1 MKRKPRQSLFGLL
14 PDPIP
19 SIETRASG
27 GIGRRAGFRCLCP
40 SGCEGSNPS
49 SRTLL
54 QQANTNSMKFKLLLS
69 SLIVLCSFFMVPN
82 SQAQENTSNAINEK
96 SSVSGPDFNGDGY
109 GDIVIGATGERFGDA
124 IRTGAVTILF
134 GDPNKLFSES
144 IQLHQGMLTIPEGN
158 EPNDRFGSRTT
169 FGDFNGDGLDDLV
182 ITAPQ
187 KDVNGIEDA
196 GMMWVLP
203 GLPQG
208 MGVINSAKSFDLSMF
223 IADEDISPE
232 DHWGEMIVSGD
243 FNADGYEDIAISSPN
258 ADTCG
263 DETDVLIVYL
273 YGPSNQT
280 CHRENAGLIVILY
293 GSKTGLDSNNY
304 QVIHQGTKGI
314 PDASEIN
321 DTWGFSLAAGDF
333 NGDQISDLA
342 VGAPG
347 EKYGLFTSSGAV
359 TIIYGSAEG
368 LNPETS
374 KRFHQETHRIPGR
387 NEENDQWGSTLIS
400 GDFSQDGIDDLIV
413 GSPNESIGEKQQSG
427 SVTILYGSTD
437 GISSQKSTR
446 IHQGSFGIQDSNE
459 AFDRWGSVLTTGDF
473 NGDSKI
479 DLVIG
484 APAEGSGT
492 FIRTGAITIIP
503 GTAGLLTSREART
516 IHQDEIPSNL
526 QISHADHWGDGLG
539 NVDVNGDGKT
549 DLLVASSAK
558 SIGTQFDSGTITLLW
573 GSKNGIVPEN
583 SNNLDQNISGIPDDN
598 KSMDYWGRLGT
609 SSELTLERPPLGL
622 ITLSGVNVVVMVEL
636 PQTTTSSIAQ
646 YIVRTPCGRSERAI
660 GGELIKDIQIV
671 IDPGHGGV
679 DGGAG
684 YFGLREHSVN
694 LSVSEALKS
703 ELTSRDINSF
713 LIRSSNYHIPLASRG
728 LYADHLQAD
737 AMVSIHHN
745 APTIA
750 PSQHPGTEAFVQS
763 NSNNSS
769 RLGTLVYESVY
780 EALDKFSWIS
790 WTSQYDAGVIR
801 VLNNR
806 GTDTYG
812 MLSRPRTPTTLVEL
826 AYLANRAEA
835 NLIKSPDYLPA
846 VSVAMADALEEY
858 LTKPSEE
865 IYSSSVRNFTAADAP
880 GYSVCRDPDL
890 GSPIFF
896 DFEEDALRE
905 AVLANE

>member
-1 MKRKPRQSLFGLL
+1 MKSKPRHSLFGLL
-14 PDPIP
+14 SDPIP
-19 SIETRASG
+19 SIVTRASG

-40 SGCEGSNPS
+40 SGCEGSSPS
-49 SRTLL
+49 SRTFP
-54 QQANTNSMKFKLLLS
+54 QQVDVTSMKLKLLLT
-69 SLIVLCSFFMVPN
+69 SLIVLCSFLVTTHL
-82 SQAQENTSNAINEK
+82 QAQENIPKANIEESLLA
-96 SSVSGPDFNGDGY
+96 GPDFNGDGY
-109 GDIVIGATGERFGDA
+109 GDMVIGATGERFGDA

-144 IQLHQGMLTIPEGN
+144 IILHQGMLNIAGDN
-158 EPNDRFGSRTT
+158 DPNDRFGSRTT

-187 KDVNGIEDA
+187 KDVNDIKDA

-203 GLPQG
+203 GLLQG
-208 MGVINSAKSFDLSMF
+208 MGIINSAISFDLSMF
-223 IADEDISPE
+223 MDKEDISPG

-243 FNADGYEDIAISSPN
+243 FNGDGYGDIAISSPN
-258 ADTCG
+258 ANICHADT
-263 DETDVLIVYL
+263 DALILYL
-273 YGPSNQT
+273 YGSSNQT
-280 CHRENAGLIVILY
+280 CMRDSAGLVVILY

-304 QVIHQGTKGI
+304 QVINQGTRGI
-314 PDASEIN
+314 PDANETN
-321 DTWGFSLAAGDF
+321 DNWGVSLAEGDF

-347 EKYGLFTSSGAV
+347 EKYGFFASSGAV
-359 TIIYGSAEG
+359 TVIYGSDEG
-368 LNPETS
+368 LNPKTA
-374 KRFHQETHRIPGR
+374 KRFHQDTYGIPDR
-387 NEENDQWGSTLIS
+387 NEKNDQWGSTLIS
-400 GDFSQDGIDDLIV
+400 GDFSEDGIDDLIV
-413 GSPNESIGEKQQSG
+413 GSPNESIGEHQQAG
-427 SVTILYGSTD
+427 SITVLYGSTD
-437 GISSQKSTR
+437 GISSQKSSQ
-446 IHQGSFGIQDSNE
+446 IHQGSFGIKDSNE

-473 NGDSKI
+473 NGDSKL

-503 GTAGLLTSREART
+503 GTAGFLTGRDAQT
-516 IHQDEIPSNL
+516 IHQSDIPLNL
-526 QISHADHWGDGLG
+526 KVSHADHWGDALG

-549 DLLVASSAK
+549 DLLVASSSK
-558 SIGTQFDSGTITLLW
+558 SIGTQFDSGIITLLW
-573 GSKNGIVPEN
+573 GTNNGIVPER
-583 SNNLDQNISGIPDDN
+583 SNYLDQNIPGIPDDN

-622 ITLSGVNVVVMVEL
+622 VTPAGVNVVVMVEL
-636 PQTTTSSIAQ
+636 PQSNNSSVSQ
-646 YIVRTPCGRSERAI
+646 YIVRTPCGRAQRAI
-660 GGELIKDIQIV
+660 GGELLKDIQIV
-671 IDPGHGGV
+671 IDPGHGGI

-703 ELTSRDINSF
+703 ELTSRGIKSF

-737 AMVSIHHN
+737 AMISIHHN

-750 PSQHPGTEAFVQS
+750 PSRHPGTEAFIQS
-763 NSNNSS
+763 NSNNSA

-780 EALDKFSWIS
+780 EALDNFSWIT

-835 NLIKSPDYLPA
+835 NLIKSPDYLPV
-846 VSVAMADALEEY
+846 VSVAMAEALEQY
-858 LTKPSEE
+858 LRIPSEQS
-865 IYSSSVRNFTAADAP
+865 YSSTVRNFTAADAP

-890 GSPIFF
+890 GSPLVF
-896 DFEEDALRE
+896 DFEEDAVKE
-905 AVLANE
+905 ALLTNE

>member
-1 MKRKPRQSLFGLL
+1 MKGKPRRSLFGLL

-19 SIETRASG
+19 SIDTRASG

-40 SGCEGSNPS
+40 SGCEGSSPS
-49 SRTLL
+49 SRTIL
-54 QQANTNSMKFKLLLS
+54 QRLETNSIKFKLLLS
-69 SLIVLCSFFMVPN
+69 SLIVVCTFLLATHL
-82 SQAQENTSNAINEK
+82 QAQENTPDAMNEE
-96 SSVSGPDFNGDGY
+96 SSLSGPDFNGDGY

-134 GDPNKLFSES
+134 GDSNKLFSES
-144 IQLHQGMLTIPEGN
+144 ILLHQGMPTIAGDN
-158 EPNDRFGSRTT
+158 DPNDRFGSRTT

-187 KDVNGIEDA
+187 KDVNGIENV

-208 MGVINSAKSFDLSMF
+208 MGIINSAKSFDLSMF
-223 IADEDISPE
+223 IADDAISPE
-232 DHWGEMIVSGD
+232 DHWGEMIASGD
-243 FNADGYEDIAISSPN
+243 FNGDGYEDIAISSPN
-258 ADTCG
+258 VNTCDDDT
-263 DETDVLIVYL
+263 DILIEYL
-273 YGPSNQT
+273 YGPSNQM
-280 CHRENAGLIVILY
+280 CEKENAGLVVILY
-293 GSKTGLDSNNY
+293 GSKTGLDSTNY
-304 QVIHQGTKGI
+304 QVINQGTKGI
-314 PDASEIN
+314 PDVSENN
-321 DTWGFSLAAGDF
+321 DNWGLSLAEGDF

-347 EKYGLFTSSGAV
+347 EKYGLFSSSGAV
-359 TIIYGSAEG
+359 TIIYGSDEG
-368 LNPETS
+368 LNPQTS
-374 KRFHQETHRIPGR
+374 KRFHQDTHRIPGR

-400 GDFSQDGIDDLIV
+400 GDFSEDGIDDLIV

-427 SVTILYGSTD
+427 SITVLYGSIG

-473 NGDSKI
+473 NGDSKL

-503 GTAGLLTSREART
+503 GTAGLLTSREAIT
-516 IHQDEIPSNL
+516 IHQDEIPLNL
-526 QISHADHWGDGLG
+526 DISHADHWGDALAS
-539 NVDVNGDGKT
+539 VDVNGDGKT

-573 GSKNGIVPEN
+573 GTKNGIVPEN
-583 SNNLDQNISGIPDDN
+583 SKYLDQNISGIPDDN

-622 ITLSGVNVVVMVEL
+622 VTLSGINVVVMVEL
-636 PQTTTSSIAQ
+636 PQTNDSSVAQ
-646 YIVRTPCGRSERAI
+646 YIVRTPCGRSQRAI

-671 IDPGHGGV
+671 IDPGHGGI

-694 LSVSEALKS
+694 LSVSEALKT
-703 ELTSRDINSF
+703 ELTSRGINSF
-713 LIRSSNYHIPLASRG
+713 LVRSSNYHIPLASRG
-728 LYADHLQAD
+728 LYADHLQAN
-737 AMVSIHHN
+737 AMISIHHN

-750 PSQHPGTEAFVQS
+750 PSRHPGTEAFVQS

-780 EALDKFSWIS
+780 KALDKFSWIS

-858 LTKPSEE
+858 LTKPSEQS
-865 IYSSSVRNFTAADAP
+865 YSSSVRNFTAADAP

-890 GSPIFF
+890 GSPLFF

-905 AVLANE
+905 AFLANE

>member
-1 MKRKPRQSLFGLL
+1 MKSKPRHSLFGLL

-19 SIETRASG
+19 SIGTRASG

-40 SGCEGSNPS
+40 SGCEGSSPS
-49 SRTLL
+49 SRTIPHRSD
-54 QQANTNSMKFKLLLS
+54 ANSIKFKLLLS
-69 SLIVLCSFFMVPN
+69 SLIVLCTFFLATDL
-82 SQAQENTSNAINEK
+82 QAQENTPDAMNEE
-96 SSVSGPDFNGDGY
+96 SSLSGPDFNGDGY

-134 GDPNKLFSES
+134 GDSNKLFTES
-144 IQLHQGMLTIPEGN
+144 ILLHQGMPTIAGDN

-182 ITAPQ
+182 ITAPH
-187 KDVNGIEDA
+187 KDVNGIENA
-196 GMMWVLP
+196 GMIWVLP

-208 MGVINSAKSFDLSMF
+208 MGIINSAKSFDLSMF
-223 IADEDISPE
+223 ITDDAISSG
-232 DHWGEMIVSGD
+232 DHWGEMIASGD
-243 FNADGYEDIAISSPN
+243 FNGDGYEDIAISSPN
-258 ADTCG
+258 VNTCDDDIDT
-263 DETDVLIVYL
+263 LIEYL
-273 YGPSNQT
+273 YGPSNQM
-280 CHRENAGLIVILY
+280 CDKENAGLVVILY
-293 GSKTGLDSNNY
+293 GSKTGLDSTTY
-304 QVIHQGTKGI
+304 QVINQGTKGI
-314 PDASEIN
+314 PDASENN
-321 DTWGFSLAAGDF
+321 DNWGLSLAEGDF

-347 EKYGLFTSSGAV
+347 EVYGLFPSSGAV
-359 TIIYGSAEG
+359 TIIYGSDEG
-368 LNPETS
+368 LNPQTS
-374 KRFHQETHRIPGR
+374 KRFHQDTYGIPGR

-400 GDFSQDGIDDLIV
+400 GDFSEDGIDDLIV

-427 SVTILYGSTD
+427 SITILYGSID
-437 GISSQKSTR
+437 GISSHKSTR

-473 NGDSKI
+473 NGDSKL
-479 DLVIG
+479 DVVIG
-484 APAEGSGT
+484 APAEGSGA

-503 GTAGLLTSREART
+503 GTAGLLTSREAIT
-516 IHQDEIPSNL
+516 IHQDEIPLNL
-526 QISHADHWGDGLG
+526 DISHADHWGDALG
-539 NVDVNGDGKT
+539 SVDVNGDGKT

-573 GSKNGIVPEN
+573 GTKNGIVPEN
-583 SNNLDQNISGIPDDN
+583 SKYLDQNISGIPDDN

-622 ITLSGVNVVVMVEL
+622 VTLSGINVVVMVEL
-636 PQTTTSSIAQ
+636 PQTNDSSVAQ
-646 YIVRTPCGRSERAI
+646 YIVRTPCGRSQRAI
-660 GGELIKDIQIV
+660 GGELITDIQIV
-671 IDPGHGGV
+671 IDPGHGGI

-694 LSVSEALKS
+694 LSVSEALKT
-703 ELTSRDINSF
+703 ELTSRGINSF
-713 LIRSSNYHIPLASRG
+713 LVRSSNYHIPLASRG

-737 AMVSIHHN
+737 AMISIHHN

-750 PSQHPGTEAFVQS
+750 PSRHPGTEAFVQS

-780 EALDKFSWIS
+780 KALDKFSWIS

-858 LTKPSEE
+858 LTKPSEQS
-865 IYSSSVRNFTAADAP
+865 YSSSVRNFTAADAP

-890 GSPIFF
+890 GSPLFF
-896 DFEEDALRE
+896 DFEEDAFRE
-905 AVLANE
+905 ALLANE